1 MSNTPG
7 LLARLFSRRP
17 AARGGWLAEVYTRAI
32 NRPLLVAPDFGVQTL
47 RGWLD
52 MQGDIEPSER
62 DLIDSEGGIA
72 VIEISGPLVSRPS
85 GWCSPLS
92 YSEIAAA
99 FAGAVA
105 DSNIRAIVLRIDSGG
120 GEASGCFD
128 LADQIHA
135 ARGPKPITAVVD
147 DRACSAAYAI
157 ASACDEVVVS
167 RTACAGSVGVVA
179 YHEDRS
185 AADRAAG
192 VSIEYIYAGAHK
204 IDGNPHGPLTD
215 QAREAVQTEVS
226 RLYGMFVETV
236 ARNRDM
242 TAEAVQATEAAVY
255 FGADAV
261 AAGLADRVGTLAD
274 VLFGLPERIAAAA
287 VMPDAIEEPEQPDEA
302 AAVQASAADAAA
314 DPLPEIIAGA
324 VEQTA
329 GPAEI
334 AEAAAA
340 ILDACAA
347 AGVPTLAAEHLR
359 AGRTLAEVQALLS
372 EAEEIRIACA
382 AAGMP
387 DLAADYIGRGTPL
400 AVVRRQLIDA
410 RAAEGPTQINS
421 HVLPVQAA
429 AGGKRLRPAADYFA
443 ARRAT
448 IEGLKQ
454 K

>member
-7 LLARLFSRRP
+7 LLARLFRRKP

-32 NRPLLVAPDFGVQTL
+32 GRPLLVAPDFGAQTL

-52 MQGDIEPSER
+52 MQGDIEPTAR
-62 DLIDSEGGIA
+62 DLIDSEAGVA
-72 VIEISGPLVSRPS
+72 VIEISGPLVARPS

-147 DRACSAAYAI
+147 DRACSAAYAL

-167 RTACAGSVGVVA
+167 RTACVGSVGVVA

-192 VSIEYIYAGAHK
+192 VNIEYIYAGAHK

-236 ARNRDM
+236 ARNRGM
-242 TAEAVQATEAAVY
+242 STEAVQATEAGVY

-287 VMPDAIEEPEQPDEA
+287 VMPDVVEEPEQPDEA

-314 DPLPEIIAGA
+314 DPLPEIAA
-324 VEQTA
+324 ALEQTA

-334 AEAAAA
+334 VEAAAA
-340 ILDACAA
+340 ILEACAA
-347 AGVPTLAAEHLR
+347 AGVPALAAEHLR

-387 DLAADYIGRGTPL
+387 DIAADYIGKQTPL

>member
-32 NRPLLVAPDFGVQTL
+32 NRPLLVAPDFGAQTL

-62 DLIDSEGGIA
+62 DLIESEGGIA

-99 FAGAVA
+99 FAGALA
-105 DSNIRAIVLRIDSGG
+105 DGNVVAIVLRIDSGG

-128 LADQIHA
+128 LADMIHA
-135 ARGPKPITAVVD
+135 ARGQKPLTAVID

-157 ASACDEVVVS
+157 ASACDEIVLS
-167 RTACAGSVGVVA
+167 RTACVGSVGVVA

-185 AADRAAG
+185 GADRMAG
-192 VSIEYIYAGAHK
+192 VVIEYVYAGAHK

-215 QAREAVQTEVS
+215 QARAAVQAEVG
-226 RLYGMFVETV
+226 RLYEMFVETV
-236 ARNRDM
+236 ARNRGLSV
-242 TAEAVQATEAAVY
+242 EAVQATEASVY

-274 VLFGLPERIAAAA
+274 VLAGLPERIAA
-287 VMPDAIEEPEQPDEA
+287 VTPDAEMQPDA
-302 AAVQASAADAAA
+302 TAVQASVADAAA
-314 DPLPEIIAGA
+314 DPLPEAVAGT

-334 AEAAAA
+334 VESAAA
-340 ILDACAA
+340 IVEACVA
-347 AGVPTLAAEHLR
+347 AGVPALAAEHLR
-359 AGRTLAEVQALLS
+359 AGRPLAEVLASL
-372 EAEEIRIACA
+372 ADAPAIRAACV
-382 AAGMP
+382 AAGAP
-387 DLAADYIGRGTPL
+387 SLAAEYVAKGTPI
-400 AVVRRQLIDA
+400 AVVRQQLIDA
-410 RAAEGPTQINS
+410 RAEEGPAARISS
-421 HVLPVQAA
+421 HVLPVATSARALPTTAA
-429 AGGKRLRPAADYFA
+429 IYA
-443 ARRAT
+443 ARTKR
-448 IEGLKQ
+448 
-454 K
+454 

>member
-52 MQGDIEPSER
+52 MQGDVEPSER

-99 FAGAVA
+99 FAGALA
-105 DSNIRAIVLRIDSGG
+105 DGNVSAIVLRIDSGG

-128 LADQIHA
+128 LADMIHA
-135 ARGPKPITAVVD
+135 ARGQKPMTAVID

-157 ASACDEVVVS
+157 ASACDEIVLS
-167 RTACAGSVGVVA
+167 RTACVGSVGVVA

-185 AADRAAG
+185 GADRMAG
-192 VSIEYIYAGAHK
+192 VVVEYVYAGAHK

-215 QAREAVQTEVS
+215 QARAAVQAEVG
-226 RLYGMFVETV
+226 RLYEMFVEAV
-236 ARNRDM
+236 ARNRGLSV
-242 TAEAVQATEAAVY
+242 EAVQATEAGVY

-274 VLFGLPERIAAAA
+274 VLAGLPERIAAAA
-287 VMPDAIEEPEQPDEA
+287 VMPDAEMQPDA
-302 AAVQASAADAAA
+302 AVVQASVADAAA
-314 DPLPEIIAGA
+314 DSLPEIIAGA
-324 VEQTA
+324 VEQTS

-387 DLAADYIGRGTPL
+387 DIAAEYIGKQTPL

-410 RAAEGPTQINS
+410 RAEEGPTQIHS